1 MKRILLLLI
10 CTATLGLASCKKE
23 TIVQETSNKTIIFD
37 INPSQWKL
45 SNDGLS
51 YDVSFNDIPELD
63 DYGIKYEGTI
73 LSVSFPNYTTY
84 KPLPYVFDV
93 SSYHYSVYQGG
104 ITISIES
111 SDLQATRPVQPTQ
124 SMKFKLV
131 IVASNNV
138 S

>member
-10 CTATLGLASCKKE
+10 CTATLGLASCKKD
-23 TIVQETSNKTIIFD
+23 TIIQETSNKTIIFD
-37 INPSQWKL
+37 VNPSQWKL

-63 DYGIKYEGTI
+63 DYSLKYEGTI
-73 LSVSFPNYTTY
+73 VSVSFPNYTVY

-93 SSYHYSVYQGG
+93 NSYHYSVYQGG

-111 SDLQATRPVQPTQ
+111 SDLQAPNPVKPTQ
-124 SMKFKLV
+124 PMKFKVV